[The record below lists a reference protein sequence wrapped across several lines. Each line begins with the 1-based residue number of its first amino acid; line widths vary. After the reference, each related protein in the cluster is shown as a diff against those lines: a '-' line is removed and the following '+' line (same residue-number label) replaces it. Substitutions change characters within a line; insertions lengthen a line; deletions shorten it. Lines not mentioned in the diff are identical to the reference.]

1 MRNLCFV
8 LLFMFAW
15 GVAGGEDRVPSH
27 AQIRVETTEGSFV
40 LELDGKR
47 APLTVRNFLRLV
59 ASGHYDG
66 TIFHR
71 VIPGFMIQG
80 GGFTPDLKE
89 RESVE
94 TIPNESGNGL
104 SNTYGSVAMARLSEP
119 HTAGAQ
125 FFINVADNTRL
136 DPGPNSWGYAVFG
149 YVIEGM
155 DVVEKIAALRT
166 GPAGRFKSDVPVVP
180 VVIEKMTRV
189 VFQD

>member
-1 MRNLCFV
+1 MKNTILSLV
-8 LLFMFAW
+8 LVIGWTSGLA
-15 GVAGGEDRVPSH
+15 AETLPAH
-27 AQIRVETTEGSFV
+27 PQISVETTEGNFV

-47 APLTVRNFLRLV
+47 APLTVRNFLNLV

-71 VIPGFMIQG
+71 VIPGFMVQG
-80 GGFTPDLKE
+80 GGYTPDLKE
-89 RESVE
+89 RESVG

-104 SNTYGSVAMARLSEP
+104 SNSYGSVAMARLSEP

-125 FFINVADNTRL
+125 FFINVADNMRL
-136 DPGPNSWGYAVFG
+136 DPGPNGWGYAVFG

-155 DVVEKIAALRT
+155 GVVDKIAAMRT

-180 VVIEKMTRV
+180 VVIKKMTRV
-189 VFQD
+189 LYED